1 MPTVLLVSTVV
12 AVVALFVTIRV
23 LLGMPAAQE
32 EEASEAAAPSLT
44 VITAETPASSPA
56 EASASPQA
64 GIRFTSEIVE
74 PSYTVAPGDNLW
86 SIARRHNVSV
96 EALQAI
102 NSLPDQTTLRVGQR
116 LVIP

>member
-1 MPTVLLVSTVV
+1 
-12 AVVALFVTIRV
+12 
-23 LLGMPAAQE
+23 
-32 EEASEAAAPSLT
+32 
-44 VITAETPASSPA
+44 
-56 EASASPQA
+56 
-64 GIRFTSEIVE
+64 VE